1 MIRCLTLAVL
11 LILAAPATASA
22 NEWRDRQCRYNKG
35 TETWTTLEVRRTI
48 RCAAMKW
55 DVPGGVP
62 KAMSV
67 AECESS
73 YYARAVS
80 DSGTYRGVYQQS
92 IHYWPS
98 RVHTAP
104 DWLDLATSVFNGRS
118 NVIVSILSARG
129 GWGAW
134 AGCA

>member
-11 LILAAPATASA
+11 LLILAAPMTASA

-35 TETWTTLEVRRTI
+35 AETWTTFEVRRTI
-48 RCAAMKW
+48 RCAAAKW
-55 DVPGGVP
+55 DPPGGVP

-67 AECESS
+67 AECESH
-73 YYARAVS
+73 YYAYAVNGS
-80 DSGTYRGVYQQS
+80 YRGVYQHS
-92 IHYWPS
+92 IQYWPD
-98 RVHTAP
+98 RVRNAP
-104 DWLDLATSVFNGRS
+104 DWLDLATSVFNARS
-118 NVIVSILSARG
+118 NVIVSILAAQG